1 MRRIS
6 IILTSLLAAGSLT
19 FFCASCKTTEN
30 AGKVK
35 SPEKIS
41 AKNEESSN
49 LKPLLVTELPTIA
62 FSGQAIKYECE
73 SLYLKNCTVIED
85 PAASQKYSIRIENE
99 SSTAQIKVRFP
110 AGTYECMLSEKA
122 LDNDHASFYVYIDDN
137 PHRMYPSNPP
147 LGSYELT
154 TRSPIYF
161 TIEEPRTISVTI
173 RASSSNKKG
182 STGMYLDYIQFVRRK

>member
-1 MRRIS
+1 MRKIRIF
-6 IILTSLLAAGSLT
+6 LTSLLTAGTLA
-19 FFCASCKTTEN
+19 FFCISCQSTEDV
-30 AGKVK
+30 GKVK
-35 SPEKIS
+35 APEKIS
-41 AKNEESSN
+41 TNDDKDTN

-62 FSGQAIKYECE
+62 FSGSAIKYECE
-73 SLYLKNCTVIED
+73 SLYLNNCTVIED

-110 AGTYECMLSEKA
+110 AGTYECMISEKA
-122 LDNDHASFYVYIDDN
+122 HDNNHASFYVFIDDN

-147 LGSYELT
+147 LGTYELT

-161 TIEEPRTISVTI
+161 TIDEPRTILITI
-173 RASSSNKKG
+173 RASSSSKKG

>member
-1 MRRIS
+1 MRKFR
-6 IILTSLLAAGSLT
+6 ILTSLFIAGTLA
-19 FFCASCKTTEN
+19 FFCISCQSTQN
-30 AGKVK
+30 VGKVK
-35 SPEKIS
+35 SPEKLS
-41 AKNEESSN
+41 EKDNSSSSV
-49 LKPLLVTELPTIA
+49 KPLLVTELPTIT

-73 SLYLKNCTVIED
+73 SLFLNNCTVIED

-122 LDNDHASFYVYIDDN
+122 VDNNHASFYVYIDDN

-147 LGSYELT
+147 LGTYELT

-161 TIEEPRTISVTI
+161 TIDEPRTIFVTI